1 MPLLGSTWSQILFY
15 AGFLA
20 VPITTTVGMSLAG
33 AIAIHEAFGWE
44 PDTSSWRWK
53 ISALLPQ
60 IAFLAAWNARP
71 VWLVIA
77 IAAFLSLANN
87 VVGWSMYLLLN
98 DREVSAPT
106 GAGRTCELGDPAAG
120 HAAERDRGHLHLQP
134 DGVVVMGGIH
144 GLLERRIGPWSGRVW
159 GLIVNLVANAVALA
173 GIASVMRTGGGWVW
187 IVVGGA
193 ATVVCVAVLAL
204 PARSGE
210 PGE

>member
-1 MPLLGSTWSQILFY
+1 
-15 AGFLA
+15 
-20 VPITTTVGMSLAG
+20 
-33 AIAIHEAFGWE
+33 
-44 PDTSSWRWK
+44 
-53 ISALLPQ
+53 
-60 IAFLAAWNARP
+60 
-71 VWLVIA
+71 
-77 IAAFLSLANN
+77 
-87 VVGWSMYLLLN
+87 
-98 DREVSAPT
+98 
-106 GAGRTCELGDPAAG
+106 
-120 HAAERDRGHLHLQP
+120 
-134 DGVVVMGGIH
+134 MGGIH